1 MGFMVRAS
9 QPFMTKAPSPRRSL
23 SVTARVQGRG
33 AATDSSVASRDRSVP
48 EVSSG
53 EGSSRKTAGGKGPR
67 RRSLHP
73 PSALLGLACGVGLS
87 LLVTG
92 PLPQLLGSLM
102 AGLMKAAPSV
112 SGLVAPLG
120 LNQHRI
126 LVLGTDQV
134 AANTDVMFTVEVV
147 DGSTRLTQVPRDTFI
162 ETDRYG
168 VLKANALY
176 AVGGVEEAKSQVSR
190 LLGIPVDR
198 YVLINLD
205 AVQKLADALGGV
217 EVDVPKRMYYTDSRQ
232 DLYIDLYPGVQVLK
246 GEALEGFLRYRND
259 EMGDLGRME
268 RQQLVLREVFRKLAQ
283 PGTVA
288 QYPALIQLASEN
300 VRTDLTAVELGA
312 LLSSMGSSTLSTSR
326 LAGRLFWQDD
336 LSYWMPD
343 VNTNY
348 PDPAREAE
356 LPAF

>member
-1 MGFMVRAS
+1 M
-9 QPFMTKAPSPRRSL
+9 PKAQSRRSPL
-23 SVTARVQGRG
+23 SVTARVQDLGSTADPAAGLQEGAPAEGAPRRG
-33 AATDSSVASRDRSVP
+33 N
-48 EVSSG
+48 
-53 EGSSRKTAGGKGPR
+53 GGKSPR
-67 RRSLHP
+67 RRLHR

-112 SGLVAPLG
+112 SSLVAPLG
-120 LNQHRI
+120 LDQHRI
-126 LVLGTDQV
+126 VVLGTDHV
-134 AANTDVMFTVEVV
+134 AANTDVMFTVEVQ
-147 DGSTRLTQVPRDTFI
+147 DGITRLTQVPRDTFI
-162 ETDRYG
+162 ESDQHG

-176 AVGGVEEAKSQVSR
+176 AMGGVEEVKAQLTS
-190 LLGIPVDR
+190 LLGTPVDR
-198 YVLINLD
+198 YVLVNLD

-232 DLYIDLYPGVQVLK
+232 DLYIDLYPGVQLLK

-259 EMGDLGRME
+259 ELGDLGRME
-268 RQQLVLREVFRKLAQ
+268 RQQMVLREVFRKLAQ

-288 QYPALIQLASEN
+288 QYPALIKLAGEN
-300 VRTDLTAVELGA
+300 VKTDLTPMELGA
-312 LLSSMGSSTLSTSR
+312 LLSTMGSTKLSTNR
-326 LAGRLFWQDD
+326 LPGRLFWQDD

-343 VNTNY
+343 TNT
-348 PDPAREAE
+348 DHPASSDSEE